1 MANKKISQLTEVG
14 NVGAGDL
21 FAVSVPAGGP
31 YITKS
36 CEPKT
41 IATYALNPVP
51 SDIPTI
57 GFTGTQNVFF
67 DKSNWID
74 TTAAAGD
81 AGTHAYI
88 MVNKGNGQ
96 LTTGSGIANPVGGDN
111 MGNCTA
117 TTELKMQG
125 YDIINANE
133 IYFGGTSG
141 DDYAVI
147 DYSYYAGSPQLTI
160 LKIRSDDLTLSGTRH
175 VNISGQALDL
185 ASTPISGNVTIT
197 GGDLEIDPGNKLIVN
212 EISTYT
218 MAEADDPAILSISG
232 SARFFT
238 WETDAPLAG
247 SGDVDWKD
255 SNIQFDSTSSVIN
268 YYFKNVRDGQTMTM
282 YVQNTHASTS
292 FTPTFTNE
300 SDWGNGLGGND
311 YYAPPVPV
319 LWSFPTGDTVAAM
332 KEPPLLAAGTTNVY
346 TFVNIKTGIFAAA
359 ITGYVY

>member
-21 FAVSVPAGGP
+21 FAVAVPAGGP

-36 CEPKT
+36 CEPKA

-74 TTAAAGD
+74 TSD
-81 AGTHAYI
+81 AGTHAFV
-88 MVNKGNGQ
+88 MVNKDNGQ
-96 LTTGSGIANPVGGDN
+96 LTTGSGIGVVANGDN
-111 MGNCTA
+111 MGDCKA
-117 TTELKMQG
+117 TTDLNLQNN
-125 YDIINANE
+125 DVINANE
-133 IYFGGTSG
+133 IYFGGGNTVSTR
-141 DDYAVI
+141 I
-147 DYSYYAGSPQLTI
+147 EYSLPNPATKN
-160 LKIRSDDLTLSGTRH
+160 LKIQAEDDLTLSGVRH

-185 ASTPISGNVTIT
+185 VNTPISGNVTIT
-197 GGDLEIDPGNKLIVN
+197 GGDLEIDPANKLIVN

-218 MAEADDPAILSISG
+218 MATADDPAILSISG

-255 SNIQFDSTSSVIN
+255 SNVQFDSTSSAIN

-282 YVQNTHASTS
+282 YVQNTHSSTS

-300 SDWGNGLGGND
+300 SDWGDGLGGND

>member
-133 IYFGGTSG
+133 IYFGGTSA

-175 VNISGQALDL
+175 VSISGQALDL
-185 ASTPISGNVTIT
+185 VNTPISGDVTFTQGGLTIPDGQGLT
-197 GGDLEIDPGNKLIVN
+197 GDNIVGNDVVINKTSRHLPHNNGASLSVN
-212 EISTYT
+212 W
-218 MAEADDPAILSISG
+218 AN
-232 SARFFT
+232 
-238 WETDAPLAG
+238 
-247 SGDVDWKD
+247 
-255 SNIQFDSTSSVIN
+255 SNIQHDTRSNSTAPN
-268 YYFKNVRDGQTMTM
+268 YSFSNALAGQTLTM
-282 YVQNTHASTS
+282 YVENNHSATLVPAFTSGSTVK
-292 FTPTFTNE
+292 
-300 SDWGNGLGGND
+300 WGGPSGG
-311 YYAPPVPV
+311 PPH
-319 LWSFPTGDTVAAM
+319 LVAAR
-332 KEPPLLAAGTTNVY
+332 TNVY
-346 TFVNIKTGIFAAA
+346 TFVCYDGVIFASA
-359 ITGYVY
+359 ITGYAY

>member
-111 MGNCTA
+111 MGDCKA
-117 TTELKMQG
+117 TTDLNLQNNV
-125 YDIINANE
+125 IVNANE
-133 IYFGGTSG
+133 IYFGAGGVDSDTLIE
-141 DDYAVI
+141 Y
-147 DYSYYAGSPQLTI
+147 YSSAGVT
-160 LKIRSDDLTLSGTRH
+160 LKVKAEDDLILSGQRH
-175 VNISGQALDL
+175 VHISGQALDL
-185 ASTPISGNVTIT
+185 ASTPISGDVTFSQGGLTIPDGQGLT
-197 GGDLEIDPGNKLIVN
+197 GDNIVGDDVVINKTSRHLPHNNAASLSVN
-212 EISTYT
+212 W
-218 MAEADDPAILSISG
+218 AN
-232 SARFFT
+232 
-238 WETDAPLAG
+238 
-247 SGDVDWKD
+247 
-255 SNIQFDSTSSVIN
+255 SNIQHDTRNNSTVPN
-268 YYFKNVRDGQTMTM
+268 YSFSNALAGQTLTM
-282 YVQNTHASTS
+282 YVENNHSATLVPAFTSGSTVK
-292 FTPTFTNE
+292 
-300 SDWGNGLGGND
+300 WGGPSGG
-311 YYAPPVPV
+311 PPH
-319 LWSFPTGDTVAAM
+319 LVAAR
-332 KEPPLLAAGTTNVY
+332 TNVY
-346 TFVNIKTGIFAAA
+346 TFVCYDGVIFASA

>member
-36 CEPKT
+36 CEPKA

-51 SDIPTI
+51 SAIPTI

-117 TTELKMQG
+117 TTDLNLQNN
-125 YDIINANE
+125 DVINTNE
-133 IYFGGTSG
+133 IYFGGGNTVSTRIE
-141 DDYAVI
+141 YNLPNPA
-147 DYSYYAGSPQLTI
+147 TKN
-160 LKIRSDDLTLSGTRH
+160 LKIQAEDDLTLSGVRH

-185 ASTPISGNVTIT
+185 VNTPISGDVTIT

-212 EISTYT
+212 EIKVARGTT
-218 MAEADDPAILSISG
+218 NQDSG
-232 SARFFT
+232 SLVIEGASRHEPYNMEYPGV
-238 WETDAPLAG
+238 WVVYWNE
-247 SGDVDWKD
+247 
-255 SNIQFDSTSSVIN
+255 SNIQYDTVSTAVAQYDFFN
-268 YYFKNVRDGQTMTM
+268 AGNGQTLTM
-282 YVQNTHASTS
+282 YLKNTHNSVVS
-292 FTPTFTNE
+292 TPTFVSGSTTPNPIL
-300 SDWGNGLGGND
+300 WGGTGG
-311 YYAPPVPV
+311 PPQ
-319 LWSFPTGDTVAAM
+319 L
-332 KEPPLLAAGTTNVY
+332 EPNRTNVY
-346 TFVNIKTGIFAAA
+346 TFVCVNTGIFASA
-359 ITGYVY
+359 ITGYEY